1 MLISIY
7 YIMLSFF
14 SVSFVGTAFFLLFQR
29 FFHSN
34 WSEKI
39 EEIANKSL
47 KIQLILLLIFLLP
60 IIFDLIFIGNIRIY
74 FDSIYLNN
82 NFLLLYYN
90 HNFILIRT
98 ILYCVSFIF
107 LLFKLSGFNLKTFS
121 NSSTKKQLKYP
132 SIYLVLLFIIGNFYG
147 IDLLMSIQSGWSS
160 AILGIYFIS
169 ISYITAIC
177 LAALMRIISIK
188 KSKRICKDENELENT
203 GKLIFGINFFWAYLF
218 YIQILIIMYGNLPKE
233 IIFLDLRMVGV
244 YQYLFYFISIFH
256 FLLPSILLL
265 PTSFKQNSQILL
277 ITSCLI
283 IISTI
288 TELCWIILPVL
299 NPI

>member
-1 MLISIY
+1 MLFSIY

-14 SVSFVGTAFFLLFQR
+14 SVSFVGTTFFLLFQR
-29 FFHSN
+29 FFHSH

-39 EEIANKSL
+39 EEIAHKSL
-47 KIQLILLLIFLLP
+47 NLQLLLLLIFLLP
-60 IIFDLIFIGNIRIY
+60 IIFDLIFIGNIENY
-74 FDSIYLNN
+74 FNKLHLNN
-82 NFLLLYYN
+82 NFLLIYYN

-107 LLFKLSGFNLKTFS
+107 ILFKLSGFNLKTFS

-147 IDLLMSIQSGWSS
+147 IDLLMSIQNGWSS
-160 AILGIYFIS
+160 AIWGIYFIS
-169 ISYITAIC
+169 ISYITSIC
-177 LAALMRIISIK
+177 LAIIMRIIDIK
-188 KSKRICKDENELENT
+188 KSKRICKDENELENI

-277 ITSCLI
+277 ITSCII
-283 IISTI
+283 IISI
-288 TELCWIILPVL
+288 IAELCWIIIPV
-299 NPI
+299 I

>member
-1 MLISIY
+1 MMLFSIY
-7 YIMLSFF
+7 YILLSFI

-29 FFHSN
+29 FFHSH

-47 KIQLILLLIFLLP
+47 KLQLLLLLIFLLP
-60 IIFDLIFIGNIRIY
+60 VIFDLIFIGNIRICLI
-74 FDSIYLNN
+74 SKYLNN

-98 ILYCVSFIF
+98 IIYCVLFIF
-107 LLFKLSGFNLKTFS
+107 LLFKLSGLNLKTFS
-121 NSSTKKQLKYP
+121 NLSTKTQIKYP

-160 AILGIYFIS
+160 AIWGIYFIS

-177 LAALMRIISIK
+177 LSALIRIINIK
-188 KSKRICKDENELENT
+188 KSKRICKDEKELENI
-203 GKLIFGINFFWAYLF
+203 GKLIFGVNFFWAYLF

-233 IIFLDLRMVGV
+233 MLFLDLRMESV
-244 YQYLFYFISIFH
+244 YKYLFYFISMFH
-256 FLLPSILLL
+256 FILPSILLL
-265 PTSFKQNSQILL
+265 PTNFKQNTRILL

-288 TELCWIILPVL
+288 TELCWIILPV
-299 NPI
+299 I